1 MSEIQY
7 YNIVEQTRY
16 SMKIE
21 PVKNIAE
28 CSDDFLTKEELIE
41 RFEARYVSD
50 YTRSFTDHALVRAE
64 LNKIVDPLEDGKIR
78 SVVIEDED
86 LLAVVK
92 EHGMSRYVAE
102 VRRRGNRISRWSYR
116 PRKQKAPRKSDG
128 RAVWSALTQY
138 MHSVTGH
145 WPPHFEVCTRTP
157 AMLTFYQRAVR
168 WKHIVKFIPESQ
180 KRWAR
185 MVWQKPEE
193 YL

>member
-1 MSEIQY
+1 MSETQY

-16 SMKIE
+16 SLKIA

-28 CSDDFLTKEELIE
+28 CSDDFLTKADLIE
-41 RFEARYVSD
+41 RFDAAYVSD

-64 LNKIVDPLEDGKIR
+64 LEKIVGPLENEKIR

-86 LLAVVK
+86 LLAVIK
-92 EHGMSRYVAE
+92 EHGTSRYVHE
-102 VRRRGNRISRWSYR
+102 VRRRGNRISRWSPR
-116 PRKQKAPRKSDG
+116 PRKQIAPRKKDA
-128 RAVWSALTQY
+128 RTMWDAMTQY
-138 MHSVTGH
+138 IREDVGQ
-145 WPPHFEVCTRTP
+145 WPPHVRITDRTP
-157 AMLTFYQRAVR
+157 SLLKFYQRAVR
-168 WKHIVKFIPESQ
+168 WKHIVKFIPENQ